1 MSTPFI
7 NFIDLTEDV
16 EVENETPAPQTN
28 GFINVKSLTPPIE
41 NPEKN
46 ENSEKSENSENIQPE
61 NGTFSTNLVVSPSL
75 PIKRKSSEY
84 EQPRASPVLPRTP
97 TPKSVSVVVPTPSL
111 SLDQYLKVEPELTG
125 LSETFYPTKS
135 VQQAEVSMRR
145 YPRQRTSKRSF
156 VPLSA
161 NLGDRPR
168 PEPSNEDLETI
179 QRASLTRGLARLEA
193 SGTDIRFN
201 IDKENLFLLAASN
214 FGFIQDYIL
223 REGVERVP
231 EEFNAGCECPGG
243 VCDPTRCNCL
253 MEEEHTD
260 EKIVPYQLNKRALQ
274 PDFLGRTSMI
284 YECNHRCSCQARC
297 WFNVTQRGRNF
308 QPEIFHTGNRG
319 FGLRSFDNIQVGEFI
334 DYYLGEVL
342 TQEEANYREDDQ
354 QVSYLFS
361 LDFIPEQDS
370 ATQKDYYVVDGR
382 KFGNVTRFMNH
393 SCNPN
398 CKIKPVSID
407 HADDHIYYLA
417 FFALR
422 DIPAGEELT
431 FDYNPGFNKKEKKAA
446 GAVKCLCGDA
456 KCRGQLWPN
465 ARKQQNRSPADD
477 SA

>member
-1 MSTPFI
+1 MATFLSSIANTI
-7 NFIDLTEDV
+7 CQ
-16 EVENETPAPQTN
+16 PAPQTN

-274 PDFLGRTSMI
+274 PNFLGRTSMI

-319 FGLRSFDNIQVGEFI
+319 FGEYLILQYKILTGLELMSVSQKVFDLSTISKLVNSSTII
-334 DYYLGEVL
+334 
-342 TQEEANYREDDQ
+342 
-354 QVSYLFS
+354 
-361 LDFIPEQDS
+361 
-370 ATQKDYYVVDGR
+370 
-382 KFGNVTRFMNH
+382 
-393 SCNPN
+393 
-398 CKIKPVSID
+398 
-407 HADDHIYYLA
+407 
-417 FFALR
+417 
-422 DIPAGEELT
+422 
-431 FDYNPGFNKKEKKAA
+431 
-446 GAVKCLCGDA
+446 
-456 KCRGQLWPN
+456 
-465 ARKQQNRSPADD
+465 
-477 SA
+477 